1 MIVTASSRPVVLSL
15 GERTP
20 SPKAR
25 CSSSAEPPPRP
36 RISLP
41 PESRSSVS
49 AILAIIGGGGDGMP
63 RAPGAGRVPGVA
75 PAAQQSNSPPSLVGA
90 RPPGGAGGGTTTQPP
105 AAPPTAA

>member
-49 AILAIIGGGGDGMP
+49 AILAIIGGWRYGVP
-63 RAPGAGRVPGVA
+63 RTRVAMRIRDVA
-75 PAAQQSNSPPSLVGA
+75 AA
-90 RPPGGAGGGTTTQPP
+90 T
-105 AAPPTAA
+105 